1 MSPKEEFNEFGAIQI
16 KDVIP
21 PQLSQ
26 FITHALMREYDLCRL
41 EDRPHKDDQVTDAVS
56 VLQRNLFLDTISE
69 RIWPFLENVL
79 EEKLIPTYS
88 YARLYTNG
96 NELKNHIDRES
107 CEISITIQL
116 GRSHHYS
123 WPIYTNN
130 KRFDMAECDGVLYKG
145 MEIPHW
151 RNKCEGPDGYY
162 SGQLFCHY
170 VREDGPYAEWAGD
183 KRWKNG
189 LPFERFR
196 TLSMDTK

>member
-1 MSPKEEFNEFGAIQI
+1 M
-16 KDVIP
+16 
-21 PQLSQ
+21 
-26 FITHALMREYDLCRL
+26 
-41 EDRPHKDDQVTDAVS
+41 
-56 VLQRNLFLDTISE
+56 LF
-69 RIWPFLENVL
+69 
-79 EEKLIPTYS
+79 
-88 YARLYTNG
+88 
-96 NELKNHIDRES
+96 
-107 CEISITIQL
+107 
-116 GRSHHYS
+116 RS
-123 WPIYTNN
+123 
-130 KRFDMAECDGVLYKG
+130 AECDGVLYKG